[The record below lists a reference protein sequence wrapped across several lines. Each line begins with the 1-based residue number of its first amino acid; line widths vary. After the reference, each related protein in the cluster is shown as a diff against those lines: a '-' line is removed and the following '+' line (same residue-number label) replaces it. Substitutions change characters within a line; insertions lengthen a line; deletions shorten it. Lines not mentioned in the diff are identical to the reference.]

1 MESLAPLAWRFIGRV
16 GDSLTKAMRS
26 LRALKTIR
34 SYATP
39 MGALGRTPA
48 PCFLLPCFLGFASDV
63 DAARKL
69 GAVAAGFDADG
80 YKILCRPI
88 MMQSHRLVDL

>member
-48 PCFLLPCFLGFASDV
+48 PCFLLPWGSKKQGVLSQI
-63 DAARKL
+63 R
-69 GAVAAGFDADG
+69 
-80 YKILCRPI
+80 YRP
-88 MMQSHRLVDL
+88 SP